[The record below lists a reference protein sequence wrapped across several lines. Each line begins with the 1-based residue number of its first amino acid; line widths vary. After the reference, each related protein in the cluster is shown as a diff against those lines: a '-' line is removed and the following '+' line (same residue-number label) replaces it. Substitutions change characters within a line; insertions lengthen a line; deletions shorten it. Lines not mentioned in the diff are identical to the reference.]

1 MHSVRLVT
9 FGDRLFSASRQFD
22 LFKRTVHYQRRIVFD
37 LDRKETIQQEK
48 KHFEGEKHGA
58 FDLERG
64 VFVGFFFCLEE
75 KAKFIDCFYFMYF
88 ASSCLSKLADDRASR
103 KRSRTSSI
111 SSSSI

>member
-48 KHFEGEKHGA
+48 KTF
-58 FDLERG
+58 
-64 VFVGFFFCLEE
+64 
-75 KAKFIDCFYFMYF
+75 
-88 ASSCLSKLADDRASR
+88 
-103 KRSRTSSI
+103 
-111 SSSSI
+111 